1 MTETRFLSDLT
12 LDELQE
18 QLARAKDDAKL
29 AQYADS
35 LTPKRKADER
45 IDAIKAEI
53 ARRWQQAAQP
63 EKGQS

>member
-1 MTETRFLSDLT
+1 MNAPRYLTDLSAA
-12 LDELQE
+12 ELKAE
-18 QLARAKDDAKL
+18 LARAEDEADI

-53 ARRWQQAAQP
+53 ARRHRRQAT
-63 EKGQS
+63 